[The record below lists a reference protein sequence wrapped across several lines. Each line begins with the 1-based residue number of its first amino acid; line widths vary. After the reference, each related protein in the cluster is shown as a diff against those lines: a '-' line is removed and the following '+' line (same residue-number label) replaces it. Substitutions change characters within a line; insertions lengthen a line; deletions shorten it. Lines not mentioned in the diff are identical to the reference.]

1 MSQQIIRKDPL
12 AKAIQSELKQPEL
25 FPQDTKQSWEDLD
38 RIYEK
43 CGEAIIAIGNSVNT
57 ALAYP
62 GILEHVNNVP
72 ELKLSVITLKNDL
85 ENFTSELLSIKDR
98 HAGKHGYIE
107 DENELAD
114 SISIFEDYV
123 SFSSKFQTITTPT
136 LINIIE
142 KVSYATEALKQQT
155 AEQTA
160 NTGE

>member
-1 MSQQIIRKDPL
+1 MSQPVIRKDPL
-12 AKAIQSELKQPEL
+12 AQAIQSTLKQEDL

-62 GILEHVNNVP
+62 GILENINNVP
-72 ELKLSVITLKNDL
+72 ELKLAVITLKNDL
-85 ENFTSELLSIKDR
+85 EAFTNELLTIKAR
-98 HAGKHGYIE
+98 HNGKFGYINN
-107 DENELAD
+107 ENDLAD

-142 KVSYATEALKQQT
+142 KVSFATEALKQQ
-155 AEQTA
+155 QTTIDGDQ
-160 NTGE
+160 NV

>member
-1 MSQQIIRKDPL
+1 VTQQIIRKDPL
-12 AKAIQSELKQPEL
+12 ARAIQTELKQDDL

-85 ENFTSELLSIKDR
+85 ENFTGELLAIKAR
-98 HAGKHGYIE
+98 HANKFGYIE
-107 DENELAD
+107 DENDLAD

-142 KVSYATEALKQQT
+142 KVSFATEALKQQS
-155 AEQTA
+155 A
-160 NTGE
+160 NQNATIGE